1 MRTPMPMGNDREG
14 SSVRRG
20 SELSLSSRTL
30 PEASAAEMVSAAA
43 AAGFDAAGLWV
54 DPQNW
59 DSSITRSVRERLDD
73 SGLGVLDV
81 EALTIAPEVAD
92 STLRRI
98 IEIGAEL
105 NARYALVIGVDPEP
119 SRIAD
124 RFAGLC
130 EHAASRGIRPALEFM
145 RFTSVRTLADALDI
159 VQAAGHPAGAVLID
173 MLHLARS
180 GGKPEDLPG
189 IDPDALPYA
198 QICDAPAE
206 PQGEDPGGLIAEALQ
221 GRLLPGD
228 GALPIQEILAHLPAE
243 VPLSCEILS
252 SDLHERFPDPVARA
266 KAVGDTTRAF
276 LRRILTRGP
285 TRGPCLTN

>member
-1 MRTPMPMGNDREG
+1 MRAAMADDRAD
-14 SSVRRG
+14 SSVARQP
-20 SELSLSSRTL
+20 ELSLSSRTL
-30 PEASAAEMVSAAA
+30 PDASAAEMVSAAA
-43 AAGFDAAGLWV
+43 AAGFDAAGFWV
-54 DPQNW
+54 DPQHW
-59 DSSITRSVRERLDD
+59 DSSATRSVQERLADT
-73 SGLGVLDV
+73 GLGVLDV
-81 EALTIAPEVAD
+81 EVLTITPDVPD
-92 STLRRI
+92 SALQRI

-130 EHAASRGIRPALEFM
+130 EHAASSGIRPVLEFM
-145 RFTSVRTLADALDI
+145 RFTSVRTLADALEI

-180 GGKPEDLPG
+180 GGSPEDLLG

-206 PQGEDPGGLIAEALQ
+206 PPGEESGGLIAEALQ

-228 GALPIQEILAHLPAE
+228 GALPIREFLARLPAGR
-243 VPLSCEILS
+243 PLSCEILS
-252 SDLHERFPDPVARA
+252 SDLNQRFPDTKARA
-266 KAVGDTTRAF
+266 QAVGDATRAF
-276 LRRILTRGP
+276 LAGAE
-285 TRGPCLTN
+285 G